1 MAIAVRDQ
9 MPDSSP
15 PSSGPASLPLPR
27 RRRRSVWKRNRT
39 YLFGLSPVAVLLA
52 LFFIGPAA
60 WAVWS
65 SFTNRALLGPSAR
78 HPEFIGIDNYT
89 RLFSDPDFGTVLFN
103 SLVFVVGSAMIG
115 QFLLGLVMA
124 LLLDFAEGRG
134 YRLVPLVYGAV
145 LLAWVNPA
153 VIAGFVW
160 TAMLDSSAGILN
172 QGLGLVG
179 VDPVQWLGV
188 QPMLAVIVVNVW
200 RGTAFTMLI
209 FIGALRTVPAQI
221 YEAARVDGAG
231 PFRRFWDH
239 TLPTLR
245 QTAVLVLLSVTIS
258 TFGTFLVIQ
267 TLTNGGPGNQTE
279 IIALFAYRTAFEDYK
294 IGYGS
299 TISVVMLTINIVFAT
314 VYLRIS
320 RQRTPQGED

>member
-1 MAIAVRDQ
+1 MAITVPGHPIPPGAAAVV
-9 MPDSSP
+9 
-15 PSSGPASLPLPR
+15 PAR
-27 RRRRSVWKRNRT
+27 RRKSAWRRNRA
-39 YLFGLSPVAVLLA
+39 YLLGLSPVAILLA
-52 LFFIGPAA
+52 VFFVGPAG

-65 SFTNRALLGPSAR
+65 SFTNRALLGPAAQN
-78 HPEFIGIDNYT
+78 PEFIGIDNYT
-89 RLFSDPDFGTVLFN
+89 RLFADPNFGTVLLN

-153 VIAGFVW
+153 VIAGFLW

-172 QGLGLVG
+172 QGLGLIG
-179 VDPVQWLGV
+179 VDPVQWLGA

-209 FIGALRTVPAQI
+209 FIGALRTVPSQI

-279 IIALFAYRTAFEDYK
+279 IIALFAYRTAFETYQ

-299 TISVVMLTINIVFAT
+299 TISVVMLAINVVFAIA
-314 VYLRIS
+314 YLRLS
-320 RQRTPQGED
+320 RQRAPRMED

>member
-1 MAIAVRDQ
+1 MAIAVREQ
-9 MPDSSP
+9 IPDGSSP
-15 PSSGPASLPLPR
+15 PSGPVSLARSR
-27 RRRRSVWKRNRT
+27 RRRGVWKRNRT

-52 LFFIGPAA
+52 LFFVGPAA

-89 RLFSDPDFGTVLFN
+89 RLFHDPNFGTVLLN

-153 VIAGFVW
+153 VIAGFLW

-172 QGLGLVG
+172 QGLGLIG
-179 VDPVQWLGV
+179 VDPVEWLGV

-299 TISVVMLTINIVFAT
+299 TISVVMLAINIVFA
-314 VYLRIS
+314 VAYLRIA
-320 RQRTPQGED
+320 RQRTPQGGD